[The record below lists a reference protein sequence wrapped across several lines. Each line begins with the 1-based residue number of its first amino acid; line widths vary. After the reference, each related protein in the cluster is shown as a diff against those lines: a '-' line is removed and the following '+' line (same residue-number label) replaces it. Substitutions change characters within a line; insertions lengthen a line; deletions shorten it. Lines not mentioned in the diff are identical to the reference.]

1 MVAGY
6 RILMALER
14 KKKNIDWKRL
24 SRNKKHQNRGKNK
37 IIDF

>member
-14 KKKNIDWKRL
+14 KKKIDWKRL
-24 SRNKKHQNRGKNK
+24 SRNNKHQNRGKNK